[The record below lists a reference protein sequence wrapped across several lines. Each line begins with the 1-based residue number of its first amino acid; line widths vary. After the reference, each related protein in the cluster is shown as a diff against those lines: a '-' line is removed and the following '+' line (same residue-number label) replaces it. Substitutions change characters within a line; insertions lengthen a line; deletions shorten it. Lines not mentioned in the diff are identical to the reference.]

1 MTSGADEQRWF
12 QALQTSV
19 QPWELE
25 RLQQAGERED
35 AFCGHVRFGTGGIR
49 AKMGIGPNRLNRL
62 TVAKATMGLV
72 GCLRSGKLGPSDPL
86 VVIAYDTRIH
96 SEEFAVVCASVLASA
111 GIRSLLFDNPQ
122 PTPVLSYAV
131 RRLHARA
138 GVVITASHNSKEYNG
153 FKVYDAAGD
162 QATDSLAHA
171 VQDAMHDVDPFS
183 VPYMQLDEAIGVG
196 LVDWVDAQVVDDY
209 VRAVLDQSTGVR
221 CAGLHIV
228 YTPLNGAGCAI
239 ARRVL
244 ASCGINYSLVRV
256 QATADGT
263 FATCPKPNPEHAP
276 ALSLAMDQALAEGAD
291 LALANDPDADRIGAA
306 VRCGKG
312 MRLLTGDEMGLL
324 LLDFLCKVVPLPARP
339 VAVTTIV
346 SSPLLNAVASAHGV
360 RLRRT
365 LTGFKYVGEQV
376 DLLEEQ
382 GRVDDFLV
390 GVEESCGYV
399 RGSYV
404 RDKDGIVSLMLLC
417 EMAAWHKR
425 RGKNLVQALDELYE
439 QYGHV
444 VSEQVAVEL
453 DARGEDGAVKDGSA
467 VVDDMRKCPP
477 KSLGVL
483 SVRHVVDYAQ
493 GVSMPGDP
501 TQTLPPADVLQ
512 LDLDGSCKVIVR
524 PSGTEPKIKAYC
536 FAKGSS
542 ADHARERLACLVEAI
557 RNLLSV

>member
-1 MTSGADEQRWF
+1 MAAGANEQRWF
-12 QALQTSV
+12 QALKKSV

-72 GCLRSGKLGPSDPL
+72 DCLRSGKLGLGNPL

-111 GIRSLLFDNPQ
+111 GIRSLLFDVPQ

-131 RRLHARA
+131 RQLHANA

-153 FKVYDAAGD
+153 FKVYDSAGD

-171 VQDAMHDVDPFS
+171 VQDAMCNVDPFG
-183 VPYMQLDEAIGVG
+183 VPSMPLDEALGAG
-196 LVDWVDAQVVDDY
+196 LVDWVDSHVVDDY
-209 VRAVLDQSTGVR
+209 VRAVLEQSTGVR
-221 CAGLHIV
+221 CFGLHVV

-244 ASCGINYSLVRV
+244 ASRGISYSLVRA
-256 QATADGT
+256 QAVADGT
-263 FATCPKPNPEHAP
+263 FATCPKPNPEHAA
-276 ALSLAMDQALAEGAD
+276 ALSLAMEQALAEGAD

-306 VRCGKG
+306 VRCDKS

-339 VAVTTIV
+339 VAITTIV
-346 SSPLLNAVASAHGV
+346 SSPLLNEVASAHGV

-382 GRVDDFLV
+382 GRVSDFLV
-390 GVEESCGYV
+390 GVEESCGYL

-425 RGKNLVQALDELYE
+425 RGKNLLQALDELYE
-439 QYGHV
+439 QYGYV
-444 VSEQVAVEL
+444 VSEQVAIEL
-453 DARGEDGAVKDGSA
+453 DASDEDVPVRDGSA
-467 VVDDMRKCPP
+467 VVEGLRACPP
-477 KSLGVL
+477 KALGIMP
-483 SVRHVVDYAQ
+483 VRHVVDYAQ
-493 GVSMPGDP
+493 GVPMPGDP
-501 TQTLPPADVLQ
+501 TQTLPRADVLQ
-512 LDLDGSCKVIVR
+512 LNLDGGCKVIVR

-536 FAKGSS
+536 FAKGSN
-542 ADHARERLACLVEAI
+542 ADQARERLACLVEAI